1 MVENKS
7 ISRRVFEVGNYT
19 VLLLVSLLCIFPIV
33 HILAISFSS
42 SSAATAGAV
51 SLWPVEFNTKSY
63 SFVIKEPAFLKSFI
77 ITLQRLALGVSL
89 NMVLG
94 VLVAYAL
101 SKEVKD
107 FRFRTIYVWIFVIT
121 MLFGGGLIPTYMIV
135 MKTGLL
141 NTIWALVLP
150 SAVNVFNVILI
161 LNFFRGLPKEL
172 LEAAFIDGASHWKTL
187 ARVVIPV
194 SMPVLA
200 TVTLF
205 AIVFH
210 WNEWFTGLI
219 YMNSPDKYPLQSYLQ
234 TVIVNKDFSRLTVA
248 DLTLLGKVSDR
259 TVKAAQIFLGTVP
272 ILLVYP
278 FLQRYFMSGIVMG
291 SVKE

>member
-7 ISRRVFEVGNYT
+7 LSRRVFEVGNYT
-19 VLLLVSLLCIFPIV
+19 ALMLLSLLCIFPII

-42 SSAATAGAV
+42 SGAATAGV
-51 SLWPVEFNTKSY
+51 VGLWPVEFSAKSY
-63 SFVIKEPAFLKSFI
+63 SFVIKEPAFLKSFM
-77 ITLQRLALGVSL
+77 ITLQRLVLGVSL
-89 NMVLG
+89 NMILG

-107 FRFRTIYVWIFVIT
+107 FRFRTFYVWLFVLT
-121 MLFGGGLIPTYMIV
+121 MLFSGGLIPTYMIV

-141 NTIWALVLP
+141 DTIWGLVLP
-150 SAVNVFNVILI
+150 SAVNVFNIILI

-172 LEAAFIDGASHWKTL
+172 LEAAYIDGASHWKTL
-187 ARVVIPV
+187 IRIVVPV

-205 AIVFH
+205 AMVFH

-219 YMNSPDKYPLQSYLQ
+219 YMNSPDRYPLQSYLQ
-234 TVIVNKDFSRLTVA
+234 TVIVSRDFSRLTVA
-248 DLTLLGKVSDR
+248 DLTLIGEVSNR

-272 ILLVYP
+272 ILLIYP

-291 SVKE
+291 SIKE